1 MSNDLFRIGL
11 HNNNVLP
18 FGIYLEHGNIKL
30 SLNDA
35 ERLVKELPKYI
46 EEHKEYLAGNVHQI
60 YQLEQQIAEMTLKLN
75 SLKGITTVTGISKHQ
90 KEISYEAY
98 NSQWSNTR

>member
-35 ERLVKELPKYI
+35 EKLVKELPKYI
-46 EEHKEYLAGNVHQI
+46 EEHKEYLTSRNCKIYELEKQI
-60 YQLEQQIAEMTLKLN
+60 IEMQKQLLNLKN
-75 SLKGITTVTGISKHQ
+75 SSV
-90 KEISYEAY
+90 
-98 NSQWSNTR
+98 